1 MRGVSTVLDVTLFL
15 LLVSA
20 AVVALAVPPA
30 APPRSTADETAESLA
45 ATTTNVTYDV
55 ETASHAQASTSTQ
68 TATGTHADLLGR
80 GAVASI
86 QLSGEPLVPTATSFR
101 QTLRERTE
109 SVLSWSPEQ
118 TSAVAVWEPYP
129 DAPLRGRF
137 AVGGQPPP
145 GVDVSTATLIVP
157 ASVPSVWDAANE
169 SATDG
174 FERVADAVVSGVL
187 TTTLR
192 PDSLGEGRQTGGSQT
207 ARLRAYTEAL
217 DVDARDPT
225 VGEQNTAIRAAV
237 ERQLT
242 RTLASDMR
250 DRYATP
256 QAAAGDLR
264 TGTVRIVVR
273 EWEP

>member
-45 ATTTNVTYDV
+45 ATTTNVTYNL
-55 ETASHAQASTSTQ
+55 ETASQTSTQ

-80 GAVASI
+80 GAVANL
-86 QLSGEPLVPTATSFR
+86 QLSGEPLVPAATSFR

-118 TSAVAVWEPYP
+118 TSAVAVWEPYS

-157 ASVPSVWDAANE
+157 ASVPSVRDAANE

-192 PDSLGEGRQTGGSQT
+192 PDSLGESRRSGGSQT
-207 ARLRAYTEAL
+207 ASLRAYAEAL

-225 VGEQNTAIRAAV
+225 VGEQNTAVRAAV